1 MDGEKE
7 KIKSLGERNDT
18 YSSIGDKAIFNP
30 EKMVERL
37 KISSGGELRKSNY
50 SDSDS
55 DRGSTIMDN
64 VFDDDLDAPSRTEK
78 FKNKAGNKTNY
89 ATGEKL
95 YKAKEMMKP
104 MNMKEMEKAEKFAK
118 MLRKK

>member
-1 MDGEKE
+1 MNGEKKE
-7 KIKSLGERNDT
+7 IKSLGDKNDT

-64 VFDDDLDAPSRTEK
+64 VFDDDFETPSRTEK
-78 FKNKAGNKTNY
+78 FKNKAGNKMNY